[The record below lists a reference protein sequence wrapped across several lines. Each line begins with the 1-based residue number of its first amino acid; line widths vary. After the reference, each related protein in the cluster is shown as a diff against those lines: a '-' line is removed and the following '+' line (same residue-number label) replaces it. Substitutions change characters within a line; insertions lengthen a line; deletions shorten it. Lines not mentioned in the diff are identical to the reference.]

1 MKNNQGKIEI
11 TEEQLRQMSE
21 EKRKA
26 LFGGKDPLTEMGGV
40 STSALSL
47 AVAIALSLVIGFF
60 LVVQFVIQP
69 SVVPDLKEG
78 SFALPLEENHPV
90 LSADRYQIARGYW
103 NTRQYELF
111 IESSQ
116 ALQRAGILSDEL
128 AALKELHRYTVRAL
142 IFTEAYEQGREYIQL
157 VQSRYPDDRVFM
169 SDLFYYRGHIILK
182 TRSHADAFGAF
193 HEADALGGRYAE
205 EAKAAKE
212 KIQSINSP
220 LW

>member
-26 LFGGKDPLTEMGGV
+26 LFGGKDPLTEMGGI

-69 SVVPDLKEG
+69 SVVPDLEEG
-78 SFALPLEENHPV
+78 SFALPLDEDHPA
-90 LSADRYQIARGYW
+90 LSADRYRIARGYW
-103 NTRQYELF
+103 NTRQYSAF
-111 IESSQ
+111 VESSRE
-116 ALQRAGILSDEL
+116 LQGAGLLREEL
-128 AALKELHRYTVRAL
+128 TALKELHRYTARAL
-142 IFTEAYEQGREYIQL
+142 IFTEDYEQGREYIQL
-157 VQSRYPDDRVFM
+157 VQSRYPGDQAFM
-169 SDLFYYRGHIILK
+169 SDLFYYRGHIILE

-193 HEADALGGRYAE
+193 HEAHALGGRYAE